1 MGFMQDDGPIFN
13 EWLLTHMPYLD
24 ALAVLEGSEED
35 HTTVI
40 HTLSALLLRRS
51 RLGLCWGAP
60 RGLVTAVNPSLALY
74 TLSPSSGRVKPALED
89 AVCSAQKRLMR
100 PVRLRSTASGGA
112 DRREHWR
119 LVGAKTKRAERDS
132 GATVECEARTEAPW
146 LSPRRASR
154 GTNPGL
160 GWLWGAGGGLKS
172 ARWVVCCIHR

>member
-119 LVGAKTKRAERDS
+119 LVGAKTKRAERGS
-132 GATVECEARTEAPW
+132 GATVECEARTEALW
-146 LSPRRASR
+146 LSPRGRAAEQTL
-154 GTNPGL
+154 GWAGCGGL
-160 GWLWGAGGGLKS
+160 GAG
-172 ARWVVCCIHR
+172 